1 MGNLLTVQAI
11 TLKIAQLTALARYVV
26 PTNNLAAAAPAAS
39 LPFRSHQTGAHTQW
53 LMLPAN

>member
-11 TLKIAQLTALARYVV
+11 TLKIVQLTALARYVV
-26 PTNNLAAAAPAAS
+26 PTNNLTAPAPAAG
-39 LPFRSHQTGAHTQW
+39 LPFRSHQTGAHTQS